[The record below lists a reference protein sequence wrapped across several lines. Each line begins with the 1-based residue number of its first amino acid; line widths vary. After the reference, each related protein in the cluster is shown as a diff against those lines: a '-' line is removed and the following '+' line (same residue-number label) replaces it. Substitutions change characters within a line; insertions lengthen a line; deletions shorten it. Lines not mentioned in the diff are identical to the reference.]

1 MVDGCV
7 AGADIIILI
16 IEAGFRI
23 SETTSLT
30 SLILSLIFMALML
43 PGRAILSFS
52 LSIMILSFL
61 RMMRI
66 FFGEGF
72 FRSSATGF
80 GAGFGAGFGELELGE
95 LLF

>member
-1 MVDGCV
+1 
-7 AGADIIILI
+7 
-16 IEAGFRI
+16 
-23 SETTSLT
+23 
-30 SLILSLIFMALML
+30 
-43 PGRAILSFS
+43 
-52 LSIMILSFL
+52 MILSFL